1 MMWKSNN
8 PNDGIIRLQLG
19 DQMELSL
26 TKNQNVRD
34 DLYLYSLRWGT
45 GHEYAPM
52 DCHWKE
58 NLTANSW
65 DEAKRKAIRRS
76 KYIINSYIHELDWA
90 MEVLNHENCSVD

>member
-1 MMWKSNN
+1 MNWMAENGLNSTT
-8 PNDGIIRLQLG
+8 IRLQLG

-26 TKNQNVRD
+26 TKNRNVRD
-34 DLYLYSLRWGT
+34 DLYLYSLHWGT

-58 NLTANSW
+58 NLTASNW
-65 DEAKRKAIRRS
+65 DEAKRKAILRS

-90 MEVLNHENCSVD
+90 MEVLNHE